1 MEDAVV
7 KFIKK
12 HAKTQW
18 MLRWLADQC
27 AELEEE
33 VCWEGGGEPRSKD
46 WWLQQAE
53 MAFEDWRNNTQGGRG

>member
-18 MLRWLADQC
+18 MLRWLA
-27 AELEEE
+27 AELEKWAEE
-33 VCWEGGGEPRSKD
+33 VGAMELTEAV
-46 WWLQQAE
+46 WLQRAE
-53 MAFEDWRNNTQGGRG
+53 IAFEDWRNNTQGGRG